1 MQLWVDGILIVV
13 LAMVFD
19 RYVGDPSNT
28 YHPLRWMGNILQAID
43 NRVKSRKSYRAVLM
57 GFLSYV
63 FVLLLFG
70 GVALLVTGGIRHFLG
85 GWCGFELLGWS
96 MSVGELLWIVVS
108 AYILKITF
116 ALFAFRRFCAPIE
129 DDLRNGDLD
138 AAADKTQMMVN
149 RKMRGMDLPHIT
161 SSCCETISENLVD
174 SVLSPLLYCG
184 VFGLPGA
191 IAFRCANLMDAMWG
205 RLNEKYKDIGHFPA
219 RWDDVLG
226 YIPSRLA
233 PWFVGIAA
241 WFMRFRSGRSAV
253 KVAIKE
259 HRMTPSPNSGWPMTA
274 TAAAMGIA
282 FEKEGV
288 YVMNEG
294 CPLPT
299 VDDVRRCYHL
309 IELTSVIFMIVITLP
324 LAAFLGTHI
333 QIIFEDFIYG
343 IIGVLI

>member
-1 MQLWVDGILIVV
+1 MPIWFDGILIVL
-13 LAMVFD
+13 LALLFD
-19 RYVGDPSNT
+19 RFVGDPSNK

-43 NRVKSRKSYRAVLM
+43 NRVSKRKSYRAVLM
-57 GFLSYV
+57 GFLSYL
-63 FVLLLFG
+63 FVLILFG
-70 GVALLVTGGIRHFLG
+70 GVAILITGGIRYFLG
-85 GWCGFELLGWS
+85 DWVPIDLSYLHLT
-96 MSVGELLWIVVS
+96 VGELIWIVVS
-108 AYILKITF
+108 AYLLKITF

-129 DDLRNGDLD
+129 KDLENGDLD

-174 SVLSPLLYCG
+174 SVLSPLMYCG

-241 WFMRFRSGRSAV
+241 WFMRFKSGKSAV

-259 HRMTPSPNSGWPMTA
+259 HTMTPSPNSGWPMTA

-288 YVMNEG
+288 YIMNEG

-299 VDDVRRCYHL
+299 IEDVSKCYHL

-324 LAAFLGTHI
+324 LTAVLGIHI
-333 QIIFEDFIYG
+333 QVIFENFVYNL
-343 IIGVLI
+343 IGALF